1 MNYELMPEKTSE
13 KIISYIKERGQASAN
28 ELVDF
33 LAISERAVF
42 KQLAN
47 LITEEKLT
55 KIGKPPKVFY
65 LIKEV
70 ILKEEK
76 SVIFSQSARKII
88 EENFL
93 MITPAGERKK
103 GVLGFVFWCDRIKQS
118 PEKMAQM
125 YEKTI
130 AKYAPLK
137 KEGYIDGMIKIKLTF
152 SDVYLDNIFYL
163 DFYSIEI
170 FGKTKLGQLLLYA
183 KQSQNKNLMKEIFVD
198 IEPKIRN
205 LMEKYAIDGI
215 GFIPPTVKRKVQ
227 FMKELEKALHPNIR
241 KISIVKTATEIAVP
255 QKTLSRLED
264 RIENAKRTIIVDDSS
279 QYENILLI
287 DDAVGSGATLNETAA
302 QIRKRKLCRG
312 KIIGLAITGSV
323 KGFDVISE
331 I

>member
-1 MNYELMPEKTSE
+1 MNYELMLQKTSE
-13 KIISYIKERGQASAN
+13 KIIEYIEEKGQATAS

-42 KQLAN
+42 RQLAN
-47 LITEEKLT
+47 LMAEEKLT

-65 LIKEV
+65 LIKEESAV
-70 ILKEEK
+70 KGDA
-76 SVIFSQSARKII
+76 VIFSEATRKII

-93 MITPAGERKK
+93 TITPSGEKKAG
-103 GVLGFVFWCDRIKQS
+103 VAGFIFWCERTKQE
-118 PEKMAQM
+118 PQKMAEI

-137 KEGYIDGMIKIKLTF
+137 KNDFIDGMTKMKSTF
-152 SDVYLDNIFYL
+152 VDVQLDQLYYL
-163 DFYSIEI
+163 DFYSLEI

-183 KQSQNKNLMKEIFVD
+183 KQSQDKNLMKELFFD
-198 IEPKIRN
+198 IKPKIDR
-205 LMEKYAIDGI
+205 LMKEHAIDGV

-227 FMKELEKALHPNIR
+227 LMKELEKMLHPNIR
-241 KISIVKTATEIAVP
+241 KISIVKATNEIAVP
-255 QKTLSRLED
+255 QKTLSRLDD
-264 RIENAKRTIIVDDSS
+264 RIENARKTIIVDDSG
-279 QYENILLI
+279 QYANILLI

-302 QIRKRKLCRG
+302 QIRKRKLCKG
-312 KIIGLAITGSV
+312 KIIGLAITGSL